1 MHHLCPPYLCDP
13 SKVQKGYNSPRSP
26 PMPAP
31 DLDPQNIRSHWQQA
45 GSGAHYAGGRWR
57 NARAAGRDP
66 RRVARA
72 LARHAPNLSGQLVLD
87 APSGAGRLR
96 EALEG
101 RGARYVGLDAS
112 PFMLAEG
119 SGGGFVQGSAWALP
133 FPSRTFG
140 AVVCCRLLHHVADED
155 SRAALI
161 GELLRVSAGPVLLS
175 FWDSTSWHAWRRRKG
190 MRHAHHPDSR
200 TALHR
205 GELERLVRAA
215 GAEPLEYFSSLRF
228 VSQQTFLIFRA
239 TPSGPG

>member
-1 MHHLCPPYLCDP
+1 
-13 SKVQKGYNSPRSP
+13 
-26 PMPAP
+26 MPAP
-31 DLDPQNIRSHWQQA
+31 NLDPRHIRSHWQHA
-45 GSGAHYAGGRWR
+45 ESGAHYAGSRWR
-57 NARAAGRDP
+57 NARAASRDP
-66 RRVARA
+66 NRVARA
-72 LARHAPNLSGQLVLD
+72 LARHAPNLGGQLVLD

-96 EALEG
+96 EAIEG
-101 RGARYVGLDAS
+101 RGGRYVGLDAS

-119 SGGGFVQGSAWALP
+119 SGGEFVQGSAWALP

-140 AVVCCRLLHHVADED
+140 AVVCCRLLHHVTDEN

-161 GELLRVSAGPVLLS
+161 EELLRVSAGPVLLS

-190 MRHAHHPDSR
+190 MRHARHSDSR

-228 VSQQTFLIFRA
+228 ISQQTFLIFGA
-239 TPSGPG
+239 TPTGQG

>member
-1 MHHLCPPYLCDP
+1 MPTPNPDP
-13 SKVQKGYNSPRSP
+13 RR
-26 PMPAP
+26 
-31 DLDPQNIRSHWQQA
+31 IRSHWQQA
-45 GSGAHYAGGRWR
+45 GSGAHYAGGRWS

-66 RRVARA
+66 NRVSRA
-72 LARHAPNLSGQLVLD
+72 LAHHAPHLGGQLVLD

-96 EALEG
+96 EAIEG

-112 PFMLAEG
+112 SSMLAEG

-140 AVVCCRLLHHVADED
+140 AVVCCRLLHHVPEES

-161 GELLRVSAGPVLLS
+161 TELLRVSIGPVLLS
-175 FWDSTSWHAWRRRKG
+175 FWDSTSWHAWRRRRGLRKA
-190 MRHAHHPDSR
+190 RHADSR

-215 GAEPLEYFSSLRF
+215 GAEPLEYFSSMRF

-239 TPSGPG
+239 RASCQD